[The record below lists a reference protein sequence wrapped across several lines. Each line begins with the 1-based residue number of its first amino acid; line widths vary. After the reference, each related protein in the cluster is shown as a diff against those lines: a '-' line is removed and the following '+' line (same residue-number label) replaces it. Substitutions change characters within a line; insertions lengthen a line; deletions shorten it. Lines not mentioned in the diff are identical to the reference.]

1 MSSRRTPKSV
11 QLPVEDYPTR
21 WRGVNPKS
29 WQEKTGMWAA
39 KHHHICSYLAMFP
52 PSLPHYFIKR
62 FTTKGATI
70 LDPFSGR
77 GTTAVA
83 AASLSRIGL
92 CNDLNPLAVELSK
105 GKLSNPTLSAVTFRL
120 DQLEQNY
127 KPNDW
132 NDFTNVEDRI
142 QMIYHNS
149 TLSQLL
155 FLRSEL
161 NNSQQGVDS
170 FITAILLGSL
180 HGGF

>member
-11 QLPVEDYPTR
+11 QLPEEDYPKR

-62 FTTKGATI
+62 FTKKGATV

-83 AASLSRIGL
+83 AKECGRHWI
-92 CNDLNPLAVELSK
+92 
-105 GKLSNPTLSAVTFRL
+105 
-120 DQLEQNY
+120 
-127 KPNDW
+127 
-132 NDFTNVEDRI
+132 
-142 QMIYHNS
+142 
-149 TLSQLL
+149 
-155 FLRSEL
+155 
-161 NNSQQGVDS
+161 GVD
-170 FITAILLGSL
+170 LLKDYCEIAEERLANTSPREL
-180 HGGF
+180 QIVE